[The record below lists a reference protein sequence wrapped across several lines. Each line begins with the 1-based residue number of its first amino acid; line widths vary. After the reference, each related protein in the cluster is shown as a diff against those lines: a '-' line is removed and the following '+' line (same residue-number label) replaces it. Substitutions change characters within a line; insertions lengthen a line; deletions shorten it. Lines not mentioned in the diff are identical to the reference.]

1 MSKSLTE
8 YDACIGSEVEG
19 MLNLII
25 TQKMWIISPG
35 RTIPITHNAPYWAA
49 LERLGIT
56 SNFGLAHI
64 HVFLTS
70 PHSNTPSSPRALYC
84 PKVMI
89 IMMVDDTI

>member
-70 PHSNTPSSPRALYC
+70 PTPTLPAPPELC
-84 PKVMI
+84 IAQK
-89 IMMVDDTI
+89 